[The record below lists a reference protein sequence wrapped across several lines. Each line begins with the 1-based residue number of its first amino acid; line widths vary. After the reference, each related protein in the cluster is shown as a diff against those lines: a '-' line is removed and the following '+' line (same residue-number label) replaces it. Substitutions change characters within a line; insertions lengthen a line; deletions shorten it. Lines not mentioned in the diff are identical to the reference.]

1 MICKINVFYFTW
13 REERK
18 LEDSIQIVNA
28 LLVNSFNQIL
38 TLEKEV
44 LKEGPFS
51 ELTITELHA
60 IEAIELKG
68 KTMTETAHKLGITVG
83 SLTVTINRLVKKE
96 YVIRSDKE
104 EDRRMVYLSLTKKG
118 KLAWRLHEHFHRH
131 MVKRMLEGL
140 REDEHQVLIRSLQSL
155 VHFVEEQQACVKVK

>member
-1 MICKINVFYFTW
+1 M
-13 REERK
+13 
-18 LEDSIQIVNA
+18 EDSIEIVNT
-28 LLVNSFNQIL
+28 LLVNSFNKIL
-38 TLEKEV
+38 TLEKDV

-96 YVIRSDKE
+96 YVVRSDKE
-104 EDRRMVYLSLTKKG
+104 GDRRLVQLMLTKKG
-118 KLAWRLHEHFHRH
+118 KLAWRLHDHFHRH
-131 MVKRMLEGL
+131 MVRRMLQGL
-140 REDEHQVLIRSLQSL
+140 KEEEHQILIQSLESL
-155 VHFVEEQQACVKVK
+155 VHFVEEQQAYFKAKQFEENKL

>member
-1 MICKINVFYFTW
+1 M
-13 REERK
+13 
-18 LEDSIQIVNA
+18 EDSIEIVNT
-28 LLVNSFNQIL
+28 LLVNSFNKIL

-96 YVIRSDKE
+96 YVVRSDKE
-104 EDRRMVYLSLTKKG
+104 GDRRLVQLTLTKKG
-118 KLAWRLHEHFHRH
+118 KLAWRLHDHFHRH
-131 MVKRMLEGL
+131 MVRRMLQGL
-140 REDEHQVLIRSLQSL
+140 KEEEHQVLIQSLESL
-155 VHFVEEQQACVKVK
+155 VHFVEEQQAYFKAKQFEENKL

>member
-1 MICKINVFYFTW
+1 M
-13 REERK
+13 
-18 LEDSIQIVNA
+18 EDSIEIVNT
-28 LLVNSFNQIL
+28 LLVNSFNKIL
-38 TLEKEV
+38 TLEKDV

-96 YVIRSDKE
+96 YVVRSDKE
-104 EDRRMVYLSLTKKG
+104 EDRRIVHLMLTKKG
-118 KLAWRLHEHFHRH
+118 KLAWRLHDHFHRH
-131 MVKRMLEGL
+131 MVRRMLQGL
-140 REDEHQVLIRSLQSL
+140 KEDEHQILIQSLESL
-155 VHFVEEQQACVKVK
+155 VHFVEEQQAYFKAKQFKENKL

>member
-1 MICKINVFYFTW
+1 M
-13 REERK
+13 
-18 LEDSIQIVNA
+18 
-28 LLVNSFNQIL
+28 NSFNKIL
-38 TLEKEV
+38 TLEKDV

-96 YVIRSDKE
+96 YVVRSDKE
-104 EDRRMVYLSLTKKG
+104 GDRRLVQLTLTKKG
-118 KLAWRLHEHFHRH
+118 KLAWRLHVHFHRH
-131 MVKRMLEGL
+131 MVRRMLQGL
-140 REDEHQVLIRSLQSL
+140 KEEEHQVLIQSLESL
-155 VHFVEEQQACVKVK
+155 VHFVEEQQAYFKAKQFEENKL

>member
-1 MICKINVFYFTW
+1 MQ
-13 REERK
+13 
-18 LEDSIQIVNA
+18 DSIEIVNA

-38 TLEKEV
+38 TLEKDA

-60 IEAIELKG
+60 IEAIELNG
-68 KTMTETAHKLGITVG
+68 KTMTEAAHKLGITVG

-96 YVIRSDKE
+96 YVMRNDKE
-104 EDRRMVYLSLTKKG
+104 GDRRIVHLSLTRKG
-118 KLAWRLHEHFHRH
+118 KLAWRLHDHFHRH
-131 MVKRMLEGL
+131 MVRRMLEGL

-155 VHFVEEQQACVKVK
+155 VHFVEEQQACIKAKQGE